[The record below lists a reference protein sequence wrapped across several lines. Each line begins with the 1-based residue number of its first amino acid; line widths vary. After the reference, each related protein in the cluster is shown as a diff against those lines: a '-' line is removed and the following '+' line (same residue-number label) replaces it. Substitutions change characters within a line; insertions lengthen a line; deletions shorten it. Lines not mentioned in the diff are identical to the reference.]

1 MIPQQRSSDQSF
13 IHLRVAS
20 GWSMKHGASHVEELI
35 DRAITLGQPALALTD
50 RDGVYGVVKFVLA
63 CQKAGI
69 EPIVG
74 VDLALAES
82 TQIVESAVRRTPARG
97 GAFVDARLP
106 RVSFLAQGARGW
118 AQVSRLVSAA
128 HEQRG
133 NPVLT
138 WEKLEEVFA
147 HDSSVIVLLGP
158 DSPLGSALIGKHDEK
173 ARAHIA
179 RWKQLVGAS
188 SVRIELISHRAN
200 DHNPRGV
207 RRSTL
212 LAARMLQFAVSEHV
226 TPVLTNAVRYA
237 RPEQGRVVDVLD
249 AARRLVML
257 DERHLDRVNSNGH
270 LADTEHMRAIA
281 YEIAQSAA
289 VGSPAL
295 VAQRLLTVTAETA
308 NSCVIDPQ
316 ADLGLGSAHLPEA
329 PAGVN
334 QILRQRCEA
343 GLSRRGLRGEQPI
356 IRDRLDAELSVI
368 EHLGFASYFLTV
380 ADIVEMI
387 RGLDIR
393 VAARGSGA
401 GSLVNHLLDISG
413 VDPIAHGL
421 LFERFLSPL
430 RKQLP
435 DIDLDVESARR
446 LEIYSHIFDKYGS
459 QRVACV
465 AMTDTYRVRH
475 AIRDVGSAL
484 GMEAAEISRFAK
496 VFPHI
501 KARDIRSA
509 LENIPELRDGGFGKT
524 SARMALVLDLVE
536 ELDGLPRHTAM
547 HPCGIVLSN
556 LSLLDRTPV
565 EPSSAGFAMSQ
576 FDKDDVEELGLL
588 KLDVLGVRMQS
599 AMAYALEEVERVD
612 GINIDID
619 DADQVQLDD
628 HDTFELICSTRT
640 LGCFQIESPGQRELL
655 GKFAPQVFSD
665 LIIDISLFRPG
676 PVASDMIT
684 PFLNV
689 RQGWSKAQY
698 LHPDLQPIVE
708 ETCGV
713 VVFHEQVLRIVSL
726 FTGVSLARADEVRRA
741 LGNRDNFPQLRA
753 WFYPAA
759 LDRGYSLEVI
769 EQVWDVLCAFG
780 SFGFCKA
787 HAAAF
792 ALPTYQSA
800 WLKAHHPAA
809 FLAGVLTHDP
819 GMYPKRVILDDA
831 RQLGIEV
838 LPLNVQLSDSSYR
851 VERSS
856 AGYGIRLGLNDVAG
870 ISAEEIDRVM
880 QSRPFVDLA
889 DFWFRA
895 KVSRPVVERLVSV
908 GAFDWLVGA
917 HSSSHGGA
925 DQITRRD
932 LLLQIAD
939 LDHSAKTVRAH
950 TNTGQLSLVGSVD
963 PASLLVPTGLP
974 EMNSAEKVRA
984 ELDVLGLDASRH
996 VVDFYSSLL
1005 DQLNVVRSKDLL
1017 TTRSQSQVL
1026 VAGVK
1031 VSTQTP
1037 PVRSGRR
1044 VVFLT
1049 MDDSTGPVD
1058 VAFFDDTPSQ
1068 VLHQVFA
1075 GWLLVVRGVTR
1086 RTGPK
1091 GISIRGTHAW
1101 DLTHLYE
1108 VYQSQG
1114 LGAVLELLIPE
1125 DDLTTHSRN
1134 PRRNSV
1140 SAGQ

>member
-1 MIPQQRSSDQSF
+1 
-13 IHLRVAS
+13 
-20 GWSMKHGASHVEELI
+20 MKHGASHPLELVE
-35 DRAITLGQPALALTD
+35 RAASLGQPALGLTD
-50 RDGVYGVVKFVLA
+50 RDGVYGAVKFVLA
-63 CQKAGI
+63 CQKVGI
-69 EPIVG
+69 SPILG
-74 VDLALAES
+74 VDLAFSGLLTS
-82 TQIVESAVRRTPARG
+82 SGIPTQRGVARTPARG

-106 RVSFLAQGARGW
+106 RVSFLAQGAAGW
-118 AQVSRLVSAA
+118 AQVCRLVSAA
-128 HEQRG
+128 HTERG

-138 WEKLEEVFA
+138 WEKIEEVMTGNPA
-147 HDSSVIVLLGP
+147 IVVLLGP
-158 DSPLGSALIGKHDEK
+158 DSLIGSALIHKREQQ
-173 ARAHIA
+173 ACTELA
-179 RWKQLVGAS
+179 RWKSLFGSEQL
-188 SVRIELISHRAN
+188 RMELISHRAN
-200 DHNPRGV
+200 DRDPRAV
-207 RRSTL
+207 SRSTA
-212 LAARMLQFAVSEHV
+212 LAARMLRCAVDEHI
-226 TPVLTNAVRYA
+226 TPVLTNAVRHA

-270 LADTEHMRAIA
+270 LASSQHMA
-281 YEIAQSAA
+281 EIAHEIADRAA
-289 VGSPAL
+289 VGSTQL
-295 VAQRLLTVTAETA
+295 VANRLLAVTDELAR
-308 NSCVIDPQ
+308 SCVLDLQ
-316 ADLGLGSAHLPEA
+316 GDLGLGQAHLPEA

-334 QILRQRCEA
+334 QVLRQRCEA
-343 GLSRRGLRGEQPI
+343 GLSRRGFTRGDRVVTE
-356 IRDRLDAELSVI
+356 RLDVELGVI

-387 RGLDIR
+387 RGLGIR

-401 GSLVNHLLDISG
+401 GSLVNHLLDVSG

-430 RKQLP
+430 RVQLP

-446 LEIYSHIFDKYGS
+446 LEIYQHIFDKYGA

-484 GMEAAEISRFAK
+484 GMESGEISRFAK

-509 LENIPELRDGGFGKT
+509 LENIPELREGGFGK
-524 SARMALVLDLVE
+524 SSSRMALVLDLVE

-599 AMAYALEEVERVD
+599 AMSYALDEIERVENVRIELD
-612 GINIDID
+612 NG
-619 DADQVQLDD
+619 AQVALTDEP
-628 HDTFELICSTRT
+628 TFELIRSTRT

-655 GKFAPQVFSD
+655 GKFAPETFDD

-684 PFLNV
+684 PFLQA
-689 RQGWSKAQY
+689 RQGWAPAVY
-698 LHPDLQPIVE
+698 LHPDLRPILE
-708 ETCGV
+708 ATCGV

-726 FTGVSLARADEVRRA
+726 FAGVSLARADEVRRA
-741 LGNRDNFPQLRA
+741 LGNRDNYPQLRA

-759 LDRGYSLEVI
+759 FDRGYSLVVV

-792 ALPTYQSA
+792 ALPTFQSA
-800 WLKAHHPAA
+800 WLKTHHPAA

-838 LPLNVQLSDSSYR
+838 LPLDVQASDRVYR
-851 VERSS
+851 VEPV
-856 AGYGIRLGLNDVAG
+856 GDGFGIRLALSDVAG
-870 ISAEEIDRVM
+870 ISEDEVGRIIQA
-880 QSRPFVDLA
+880 RPYLDLA
-889 DFWFRA
+889 DFFLRA
-895 KVSRPVVERLVSV
+895 KVSRPVIERLISV
-908 GAFDWLVGA
+908 GAFDSL
-917 HSSSHGGA
+917 HGISLGSLSLGSLSLGPLSPGSVA
-925 DQITRRD
+925 SAQSASITRRD
-932 LLLQIAD
+932 LLLQLAD
-939 LDHSAKTVRAH
+939 LDQATKTTRSRAS
-950 TNTGQLSLVGSVD
+950 TGQLSLVAAID
-963 PASLLVPTGLP
+963 PASSLVPTGLP
-974 EMNSAEKVRA
+974 EMTSAESVRA
-984 ELDVLGLDASRH
+984 ELEVLGLDASRH
-996 VVDFYSSLL
+996 VVDFYSALL
-1005 DQLNVVRSKDLL
+1005 DRLNVVRSKDLL
-1017 TTRSQSQVL
+1017 TTRSQSHVL

-1058 VAFFDDTPSQ
+1058 VAFFDSASAQT
-1068 VLHQVFA
+1068 LHQVFS
-1075 GWLLVVRGVTR
+1075 GWLLVIRGVTR

-1091 GISIRGTHAW
+1091 GISIRGLQAW
-1101 DLTHLYE
+1101 DLTQLYE
-1108 VYQSQG
+1108 VYQSEG
-1114 LGAVLELLIPE
+1114 LGAVLDLLAPE
-1125 DDLTTHSRN
+1125 PEVKRYDQRAKSGTMK
-1134 PRRNSV
+1134 P
-1140 SAGQ
+1140 